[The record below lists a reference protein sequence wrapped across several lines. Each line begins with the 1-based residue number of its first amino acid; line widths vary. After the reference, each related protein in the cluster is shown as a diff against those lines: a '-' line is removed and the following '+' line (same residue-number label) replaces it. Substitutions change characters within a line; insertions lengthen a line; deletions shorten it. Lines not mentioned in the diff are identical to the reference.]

1 MLGWVLFP
9 FSLRTP
15 GKSPQ
20 IGGEIW
26 VLALTLLLI
35 NWLARPLP
43 APILHLGPSGTFQ
56 AWKVKIPEFMLA
68 ALRFRET

>member
-9 FSLRTP
+9 FYLRT

-35 NWLARPLP
+35 NWLAGPLP
-43 APILHLGPSGTFQ
+43 APIFHLGPSGTFQ
-56 AWKVKIPEFMLA
+56 A
-68 ALRFRET
+68 